1 MKKTLFIAMF
11 YFLFGATF
19 SAVADQGHK
28 PYVGSK
34 AFERMK
40 QLVGNWEASMQM
52 GQKTMKMKA
61 SYKLTSAGSALIETV
76 FEGAPHEMVSV
87 YHDNKNGKLTVTHY
101 WAEHNQP
108 KLVLAAM
115 ENNKL
120 TMDLASDS
128 DVDVAKEMHIH
139 SIAI

>member
-40 QLVGNWEASMQM
+40 QLVSLYSNGTENHEDE
-52 GQKTMKMKA
+52 GQ
-61 SYKLTSAGSALIETV
+61 L
-76 FEGAPHEMVSV
+76 
-87 YHDNKNGKLTVTHY
+87 
-101 WAEHNQP
+101 
-108 KLVLAAM
+108 
-115 ENNKL
+115 
-120 TMDLASDS
+120 
-128 DVDVAKEMHIH
+128 
-139 SIAI
+139 